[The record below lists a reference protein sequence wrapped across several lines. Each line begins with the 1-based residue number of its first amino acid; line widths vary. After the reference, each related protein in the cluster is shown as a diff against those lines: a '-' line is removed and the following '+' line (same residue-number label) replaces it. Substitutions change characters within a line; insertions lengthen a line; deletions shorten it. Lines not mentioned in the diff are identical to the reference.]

1 MVSLAEII
9 SIGENNAT
17 RLGHVGIKTPQ
28 SLILSGA
35 SSKGRKEIANKTGFS
50 GAMILMWVKQAELF
64 RLSDFNEQNA
74 NLLQLAG
81 VVEARELAEQ
91 KPETLY
97 RTLLR
102 VKRETN
108 TFYPIPTLFQL
119 TRWIKQSKQML
130 RLITY

>member
-1 MVSLAEII
+1 MASLAKII
-9 SIGENNAT
+9 SIGEKNAT
-17 RLGHVGIKTPQ
+17 TLDSLGIRTPQ

-64 RLSDFNEQNA
+64 MLSDFGEQDA

-81 VVEARELAEQ
+81 VLEPKDLAQQ
-91 KPETLY
+91 KAETLH

-102 VKRETN
+102 IKRETN
-108 TFYPIPTLFQL
+108 TFYPIPTLYQL
-119 TRWIKQSKQML
+119 TGWIKQSKQML
-130 RLITY
+130 RLVTY

>member
-1 MVSLAEII
+1 MASLAKII
-9 SIGENNAT
+9 SIGESNAT
-17 RLGHVGIKTPQ
+17 RLGCLGIETPQ

-50 GAMILMWVKQAELF
+50 GALILMWVKQAELF
-64 RLSDFNEQNA
+64 RLYDFGEQDA

-81 VVEARELAEQ
+81 VTEAKDLAQ
-91 KPETLY
+91 QNPEMLY
-97 RTLLR
+97 RKLFQ

-108 TFYPIPTLFQL
+108 TFYQIPTISQL
-119 TRWIKQSKQML
+119 TGWIKQSKQML